1 VMISQWICML
11 LILYLYLSKEPL
23 NLLVPML
30 LIGNLGDII
39 VLVSVLKVIMLIIVN
54 VLLLVLK
61 YPNNLGINGV
71 IVHGEC
77 NTTTIL

>member
-1 VMISQWICML
+1 ML

-30 LIGNLGDII
+30 LIGNLGDSI
-39 VLVSVLKVIMLIIVN
+39 VLVSVLKVIMLIIVI

-61 YPNNLGINGV
+61 YPNNLGIDGV
-71 IVHGEC
+71 IVLGE
-77 NTTTIL
+77 

>member
-1 VMISQWICML
+1 ML

-23 NLLVPML
+23 NSLVPIL

-71 IVHGEC
+71 IVHGE
-77 NTTTIL
+77 